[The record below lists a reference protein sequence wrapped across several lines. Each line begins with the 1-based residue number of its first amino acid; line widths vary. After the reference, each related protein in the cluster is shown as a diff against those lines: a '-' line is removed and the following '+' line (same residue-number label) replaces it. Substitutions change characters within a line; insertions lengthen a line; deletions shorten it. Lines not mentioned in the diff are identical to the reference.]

1 MHVGEMITSN
11 LGVGPNDLQKF
22 LPTSIIVKSFF
33 FFFLSWEVPK
43 IVQYFLLYCRETD
56 AFQAVNI
63 LKSELFLY
71 YKLTDISHG
80 TKVSDEI
87 LLRIKVFEICGP
99 NS

>member
-1 MHVGEMITSN
+1 M
-11 LGVGPNDLQKF
+11 LGKGKLGGWTKWPPEVPFDF
-22 LPTSIIVKSFF
+22 SHCEI
-33 FFFLSWEVPK
+33 FFLSWEVLE
-43 IVQYFLLYCRETD
+43 IVQYFLLYSLETD
-56 AFQAVNI
+56 AFHQAVNI

-71 YKLTDISHG
+71 YKLTDTSRG

>member
-1 MHVGEMITSN
+1 MTSKNSFQLQSLWN
-11 LGVGPNDLQKF
+11 L
-22 LPTSIIVKSFF
+22 FF

>member
-1 MHVGEMITSN
+1 MRVGERITSN

-22 LPTSIIVKSFF
+22 LPTSIIVKSF